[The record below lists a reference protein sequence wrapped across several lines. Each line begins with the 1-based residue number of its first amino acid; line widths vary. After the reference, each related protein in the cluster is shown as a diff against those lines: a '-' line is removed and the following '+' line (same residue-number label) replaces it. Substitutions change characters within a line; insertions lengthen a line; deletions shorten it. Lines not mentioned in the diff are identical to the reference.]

1 MFIVY
6 LSLRRK
12 ILNGKAGVQTCQQE
26 KLVSCTVCS
35 NLIGQVFLRHFE
47 ISIFS
52 LTTMI
57 ISPHCSAVWLT
68 SQVPI
73 KRFNDETS
81 TVVQYSGIKLNCVK
95 FESKMVLD
103 FAVKNYKAKC
113 KIKDQM
119 ENILIRR
126 GYMALA
132 VMIENASQYRVNI
145 DCGVSFNLLI
155 AICN

>member
-1 MFIVY
+1 MLTGEDCFLY
-6 LSLRRK
+6 CLLK
-12 ILNGKAGVQTCQQE
+12 FNWAG
-26 KLVSCTVCS
+26 
-35 NLIGQVFLRHFE
+35 FLRHCE

-57 ISPHCSAVWLT
+57 ISPHCA
-68 SQVPI
+68 I

-81 TVVQYSGIKLNCVK
+81 TVVQYSGIEVNCVK
-95 FESKMVLD
+95 FECKMVLD
-103 FAVKNYKAKC
+103 FAVKNDKAKC

>member
-1 MFIVY
+1 
-6 LSLRRK
+6 
-12 ILNGKAGVQTCQQE
+12 
-26 KLVSCTVCS
+26 
-35 NLIGQVFLRHFE
+35 
-47 ISIFS
+47 
-52 LTTMI
+52 MI

-81 TVVQYSGIKLNCVK
+81 TVVQYSGKKLNCVK